1 MTDLQPYV
9 GRWVALVGEE
19 VAGIGTTAV
28 AAAHAARRSRPRDR
42 FTLQFV
48 EPPGGRPL
56 PLPAIME
63 QLRPLFA
70 EESQPIYLVGG
81 VVRDALLG
89 QVNHDLDFVQP
100 TGAVKLSFRV
110 ADVLGVPAYVLDK
123 ERDTGRVILPDGRTY
138 LDFSC
143 FRGADLE
150 ADLVGRDFTI
160 NAIALP
166 AAAQTDASLI
176 DPTNGRADL
185 QARVIRHIHDHSL
198 LDDPVRTL
206 RGLRLALRLGFT
218 LAPETA
224 VAITAAAPHL
234 TVVSTERIR
243 DELLKLLQTN
253 RPDEAIYQM
262 GELGLLTAVLP
273 EIAAAAGV
281 TQSPPHHEDVLAH
294 TISVLRWLVL
304 VERAMGGDGEPL
316 PVTLGDI
323 SNRLAVYAPGLQ
335 AHWQR
340 AVDGGVDGRTLLR
353 LGALYH
359 DVGKPETRTVDA
371 DGEPEAASG
380 RIRFFDHDQHGAA
393 IAARQLHRLTLSNE
407 AVSHVRRIV
416 AGHMRPFLLAQSGR
430 TLSRRAVYRYFR
442 AVGSA
447 GLDITILSLAD
458 HLAAHNGP
466 GAAAEWE
473 QLLSVVAQLLD
484 HYFTRYEETVAPPP
498 LVNGRD
504 LITELSLTPGPEIG
518 RLLRLIQEAQA
529 AGELHTREEAL
540 ALAQR
545 ARS

>member
-1 MTDLQPYV
+1 MTDLQPYA

-19 VAGIGTTAV
+19 VAGIGYTAV

-56 PLPAIME
+56 PLPELMA

-70 EESQPIYLVGG
+70 QENEPIYLVGG
-81 VVRDALLG
+81 AVRDALLG
-89 QVNHDLDFVQP
+89 QVSYDLDFVQP
-100 TGAVKLSFRV
+100 AHAVKLSFRV
-110 ADVLGVPAYVLDK
+110 ADALGVPAYVLDK
-123 ERDTGRVILPDGRTY
+123 ERDTGRVILPDNHTY

-143 FRGADLE
+143 FRGADLA

-185 QARVIRHIHDHSL
+185 QAKIIRHIHDRSL

-224 VAITAAAPHL
+224 VAITTAAPQL
-234 TVVSTERIR
+234 TAVSTERIR

-253 RPDEAIYQM
+253 QPDEAIRQM
-262 GELGLLTAVLP
+262 AALDLLPVILP
-273 EIAAAAGV
+273 EIAAESGI
-281 TQSPPHHEDVLAH
+281 TQSPPHHEDVLTH
-294 TISVLRWLVL
+294 TISVLRWLVG
-304 VERAMGGDGEPL
+304 VEAAFVGAADDPSSA
-316 PVTLGDI
+316 LGDI
-323 SNRLAVYAPGLQ
+323 HNRLAVYAPGLQ

-340 AVDGGVDGRTLLR
+340 VVDGGVDGRTLLR

-359 DVGKPETRTVDA
+359 DVGKPETRTVDTDA
-371 DGEPEAASG
+371 

-393 IAARQLHRLTLSNE
+393 ITSRQLHRLALSND

-416 AGHMRPFLLAQSGR
+416 AGHMRPLLLAQSGR
-430 TLSRRAVYRYFR
+430 ALSRRAVYRYFR
-442 AVGSA
+442 AAGLA
-447 GLDITILSLAD
+447 GLDVAILSLAD
-458 HLAAHNGP
+458 HLAARNGP
-466 GAAAEWE
+466 GEAAEWE
-473 QLLSVVAQLLD
+473 RLLSVVSQLLD
-484 HYFTRYEETVAPPP
+484 HYFTRYEETVAPPL

-504 LITELSLTPGPEIG
+504 LITELNLIPGPEIG
-518 RLLRLIQEAQA
+518 RLLRLIQESQA
-529 AGELHTREEAL
+529 AGELHTREQAL
-540 ALAQR
+540 AFARR
-545 ARS
+545 AHS

>member
-1 MTDLQPYV
+1 MTDLTPYA

-19 VAGIGTTAV
+19 VAGIGYTAV

-48 EPPGGRPL
+48 EPPDGRPL
-56 PLPAIME
+56 PLPALMA

-70 EESQPIYLVGG
+70 QESDPIYLVGG
-81 VVRDALLG
+81 AVRDALLG
-89 QVNHDLDFVQP
+89 QVSYDLDFVQP
-100 TGAVKLSFRV
+100 EGAVKLSFRV
-110 ADVLGVPAYVLDK
+110 ADALGVPAYVLDK

-143 FRGADLE
+143 FRGPDLE

-166 AAAQTDASLI
+166 TAAHTDASLI

-185 QARVIRHIHDHSL
+185 QAKVIRHIHDRSL

-224 VAITAAAPHL
+224 VAIATAAPQL
-234 TVVSTERIR
+234 TAVSTERIR

-253 RPDEAIYQM
+253 RPDEAIHQM
-262 GELGLLTAVLP
+262 VVLGLLPVVLP
-273 EIAAAAGV
+273 EIAAESGI
-281 TQSPPHHEDVLAH
+281 TQSPPHHEDVLTH
-294 TISVLRWLVL
+294 TISVLRWLVQ
-304 VERAMGGDGEPL
+304 VERALMGQAD
-316 PVTLGDI
+316 TLSSALDDI
-323 SNRLAVYAPGLQ
+323 HNRLAVYAPGLQ

-340 AVDGGVDGRTLLR
+340 VVDGGIKGGGLLR

-359 DVGKPETRTVDA
+359 DVGKPETRIVDE
-371 DGEPEAASG
+371 DG

-393 IAARQLHRLTLSNE
+393 ITARQLHRLALSND

-416 AGHMRPFLLAQSGR
+416 AGHMRPLLLAQSGR
-430 TLSRRAVYRYFR
+430 PLSRRTVYRYFR
-442 AVGSA
+442 ATGSA
-447 GLDITILSLAD
+447 GVDVAILSLAD
-458 HLAAHNGP
+458 HLAARHGP
-466 GAAAEWE
+466 GEAAEWE
-473 QLLSVVAQLLD
+473 RLLSVVSQLLD
-484 HYFTRYEETVAPPP
+484 HYFTRYEETVAPPL

-504 LITELSLTPGPEIG
+504 LITELNLPPGPEIG

-529 AGELHTREEAL
+529 AGEIHTRGQAL
-540 ALAQR
+540 ALARR
-545 ARS
+545 AHS